1 MEFLKIFGI
10 YALMFFV
17 MLKHKAI
24 VSWFINFFHF
34 LYWVVIDISR
44 FVKSGCKHKF
54 NLFGVRVFTGRQGSG
69 KTVGL
74 VWQLQEIRR
83 KYPKCKIYTNFE
95 FEGADGRLNNLNDLL
110 VYRNGQDGIVFA
122 IDELQNEFSSA
133 ASKDFPESLLSTIT
147 MQRKQKICILA
158 TSQVF
163 TRLAKPLR
171 EQCFQVIECRT
182 FFNRW
187 TRLRA
192 YDAEDY
198 NLFVDN
204 PSPEKK
210 FKTKKLWKRSFIQ
223 TDDLRTSYDTME
235 VIERLSRQGFSP
247 KNALA

>member
-1 MEFLKIFGI
+1 MEVLKVFGI
-10 YALMFFV
+10 YGLMILIV
-17 MLKHKAI
+17 VKHRAI
-24 VSWFINFFHF
+24 IAWFMNFFHF

-44 FVKSGCKHKF
+44 FVRSGCKRKF

-74 VWQLQEIRR
+74 VWQLNEIHR
-83 KYPKCKIYTNFE
+83 KFPKCKIYTNFE
-95 FEGADGRLNNLNDLL
+95 YAHADGRLENLNDLL
-110 VYRNGQDGIVFA
+110 RYRNGQDGIIFA

-133 ASKDFPESLLSTIT
+133 ASKDFPEALLSTIT

-182 FFNRW
+182 FFARW

-192 YDAEDY
+192 FDAEDY
-198 NLFVDN
+198 NLFIDN
-204 PSPEKK
+204 PSPEKR
-210 FKTKKLWKRSFIQ
+210 FKTRKLWKRSFIQ
-223 TDDLRTSYDTME
+223 TDVLRNSYDTME